1 MMYIY
6 ISLKKLIID
15 LNYLQ
20 CVCLNTD
27 DMSGLSELF
36 RCLYLFIS
44 PLCVILIP
52 RKTNTE

>member
-36 RCLYLFIS
+36 CCPFYF
-44 PLCVILIP
+44 PLCAILIP